1 MMKFEKCLED
11 GQFEIHRSLNHSDP
25 GVVAEIIVDHDLG
38 SFEAVITDPGDDSQ
52 IDFVG
57 RFETFDQARRHLEC
71 QVSMSVKMEELV

>member
-1 MMKFEKCLED
+1 MLNFEMCLED

-38 SFEAVITDPGDDSQ
+38 SFEAVITDPVDDSQ

-71 QVSMSVKMEELV
+71 EVTHTVKLGE

>member
-1 MMKFEKCLED
+1 M
-11 GQFEIHRSLNHSDP
+11 
-25 GVVAEIIVDHDLG
+25 IVDHDLG
-38 SFEAVITDPGDDSQ
+38 SFEAVITDPVDDSQ